1 MSQET
6 YILRHPLSS
15 RLFHWGLILGFLPA
29 AITGFIIWWKPP
41 FEDVVHVAMRIHIIG
56 AAIFTLSSILFL
68 LFAFERVVLFI
79 RRISD
84 WSLDDLRWMLV
95 FGGYFHKI
103 LLKEN
108 FEVPPVDKL
117 NPGQKSMGA
126 LMLHGGIFLMVSGW
140 ILYAFVPV
148 VPRIISYWTAIGH
161 EWIGLLLGSALIGH
175 IALALYNQAEFK
187 SMFGD
192 GTIPIDIA
200 RKHSPLWVARHIEPV
215 VQKDECKLASQSQ
228 SQKL

>member
-1 MSQET
+1 MAQET

-41 FEDVVHVAMRIHIIG
+41 WDDVVHIAMRIHIIG

-79 RRISD
+79 RHISE
-84 WSLDDLRWMLV
+84 WSRDDLRWMLV
-95 FGGYFHKI
+95 CGGYLHKM
-103 LLKEN
+103 LLKEEI
-108 FEVPPVDKL
+108 EVPPVDKL
-117 NPGQKSMGA
+117 GPGQKSMGA
-126 LMLHGGIFLMVSGW
+126 LMLHGGIFLMASGW

-148 VPRIISYWTAIGH
+148 VPRTISYWTAIGH
-161 EWIGLLLGSALIGH
+161 EWVGLLLGAALLGH
-175 IALALYNQAEFK
+175 IVLAVYNRAEFK

-192 GTIPIDIA
+192 GTIPLAIA

-215 VQKDECKLASQSQ
+215 VKKDDAKTPAQAQSQ
-228 SQKL
+228 RG